1 MTMKTL
7 RRYLERHYGQRLQK
21 TLRSLGYE
29 IRRYY
34 NPYGFTNGHI
44 SDNQLRLAS
53 GYREFWKAAHE
64 HYPDQM
70 TPGGLLDQTM
80 FEAVRN
86 VVNAEHIDRLAKPSS
101 RGWIS
106 SIYPWSFPISR
117 SSTRGALALTY
128 KGLMNLKTPF
138 DLALYTRLIWEL
150 QPRAIF
156 EFGSFQGGS
165 GLWLAD
171 QMSILCEERGEV
183 HSFDLHIK
191 CVSPTAK
198 HPLLK
203 FHQVDLK
210 DLGAL
215 DAHLKRAPHPW
226 LVIDDAHVE
235 VFSLFVHVSQF
246 MKTGDYYVIEDAPML
261 ANMEIMDGLRE
272 AEKRGFLIDTY
283 YTDAFGTNLTSA
295 PNAWLRKS

>member
-1 MTMKTL
+1 
-7 RRYLERHYGQRLQK
+7 
-21 TLRSLGYE
+21 LRSLGYE

-34 NPYGFTNGHI
+34 KPYDFKNGDI
-44 SDNQLRLAS
+44 SDNQLRRLDG
-53 GYREFWKAAHE
+53 GYKEFWKAAHE
-64 HYPDQM
+64 HYSDQM
-70 TPGGLLDQTM
+70 TPGGLLDQGM
-80 FEAVRN
+80 FEAARN

-106 SIYPWSFPISR
+106 SINPMSFPISR
-117 SSTRGALALTY
+117 FSTRGALAVTY
-128 KGLMNLKTPF
+128 KGLMNLKNPF

-150 QPRAIF
+150 QPRTIF
-156 EFGSFQGGS
+156 EFGSLQGGS

-203 FHQVDLK
+203 FHQVDLR
-210 DLGAL
+210 DLGAFDVHL
-215 DAHLKRAPHPW
+215 LKRAPHPW
-226 LVIDDAHVE
+226 LVIDDAHVK

-246 MKTGDYYVIEDAPML
+246 METGDYYVIEDVAML
-261 ANMEIMDGLRE
+261 ANMEIMADGLRE
-272 AEKRGFLIDTY
+272 AEKCGFLIDTY
-283 YTDAFGTNLTSA
+283 YTDAFGTNLTCA